1 MANFATQGA
10 NRVPRILYFIE
21 GMTPTDE
28 QKDDIARFGPNA
40 AFRNAHQVGV
50 VAMSPLEEC
59 DAVAGA
65 VPERYAKVYPNISD
79 VDFQGRLP
87 RLSDFDRP
95 TGPVH
100 SQDNE
105 AARAAKPPSFGA
117 DRIAAQGAARPVGAI
132 TVPGGGFVAPSPGNP
147 DNLSAFGSERAE
159 NGPEGANREGSQ
171 GAAFNPHGLPDTG
184 VTLVPEGG
192 NTGAITG
199 PVVEGSGLAGFSAPK
214 PADDNEP
221 DTGSTGTRSRKAKG
235 DTGSTGST
243 GSTGDSGAT
252 A

>member
-21 GMTPTDE
+21 GMNPTDE

-40 AFRNAHQVGV
+40 AFRNAHQVGA

-65 VPERYAKVYPNISD
+65 VPDRYAKVYPNISD

-87 RLSDFDRP
+87 RMSDFDRP

-117 DRIAAQGAARPVGAI
+117 DRIAAQGASRPAGAI
-132 TVPGGGFVAPSPGNP
+132 TVPGGGFVAPVPGNP
-147 DNLSAFGSERAE
+147 DNLGAFGSERAE
-159 NGPEGANREGSQ
+159 NGPEGGNREGVQGSQ
-171 GAAFNPHGLPDTG
+171 FNPQRLPDAG
-184 VTLVPEGG
+184 VTLVPQGG
-192 NTGAITG
+192 NTGAVTG
-199 PVVEGSGLAGFSAPK
+199 LVVEGAGVQGFTAPK
-214 PADDNEP
+214 PVEADD
-221 DTGSTGTRSRKAKG
+221 GSTGATGGKSKSK
-235 DTGSTGST
+235 GSTGST
-243 GSTGDSGAT
+243 GAT